1 MLRAFDRLL
10 QTESFT
16 DVTLACEGRSL
27 RAHKVVLSACSS
39 YFETL
44 FEEHPD
50 KSPIIILK
58 DIKFAHVSQ
67 LVNFMY
73 RGEINI
79 TQVSAGK
86 AASSILTTKVSGT
99 EVVVAVAMT

>member
-1 MLRAFDRLL
+1 MPL
-10 QTESFT
+10 Q
-16 DVTLACEGRSL
+16 
-27 RAHKVVLSACSS
+27 VVLSACSS

-50 KSPIIILK
+50 KAPIIILK
-58 DIKFAHVSQ
+58 DMKFAHVSQ

-79 TQVSAGK
+79 TQVSTAKHNYKKISLGFQLLFLIGLCIGSNQ
-86 AASSILTTKVSGT
+86 ACGGIA
-99 EVVVAVAMT
+99 